1 MKKLLI
7 VLFTI
12 CLSVV
17 SNAQNPNEFTMKI
30 ENIVI
35 QDNGKEITYDTT
47 ITAKIYLDVDNRVL
61 MYDNGTYKYYC
72 LIKMARSGNRIKI
85 VEQNYIT
92 DASNKFVVF
101 GKLRKQVQF
110 INVGMPGKFVNT
122 SGEYLLIDKNTFS
135 SMKVSYLRSIFYGI
149 NQPQ

>member
-7 VLFTI
+7 VCLTLFI
-12 CLSVV
+12 ASV
-17 SNAQNPNEFTMKI
+17 SYAQNPNEFTMKI

-35 QDNGKEITYDTT
+35 QDNGKEIKYDTT
-47 ITAKIYLDVDNRVL
+47 ITAKIYLDVDNRIL

-72 LIKMARSGNRIKI
+72 FIKMARSGNRIKI

-92 DASNKFVVF
+92 DANNKFVVF
-101 GKLRKQVQF
+101 GKQRKQVQF

-122 SGEYLLIDKNTFS
+122 SGEYLLIDKNSFT
-135 SMKVSYLRSIFYGI
+135 SMKVSYLRTIFYGN